1 MTARMEHHSTPARF
15 ICLKIVAACCSV
27 VVVVGCERGESPN
40 RNETGLPAAVVSSSS
55 KPVAE
60 NSQAQDRP
68 NRITA
73 GLSRLRD
80 REVRQSVLS
89 VEAPNFQETSAES
102 GVDFVYENGV
112 GGRLMVEGTGGGAGW
127 LDYDRDGQWDLYL
140 VQGGEPVSPGPM
152 QPSDKLFRNMG
163 AGVFTEVTALS
174 GVTELRFGQGVSVGD
189 YDNDGF
195 DDVFVTNVGGDVLF
209 HNLGDGTFENASPAL
224 AGNIP
229 AWSTSAAWADFDLD
243 GDLDLYVCRYC
254 GFDPAHP
261 KICRNAQGVS
271 IMCQP
276 QQVPPI
282 PDVLFVNQGDG
293 RFLEQ
298 AHERGLFGT
307 DNRAL
312 GVAVADFDNDSWPDV
327 YVANDASPNFLF
339 INQRNG
345 QFVDSAVQLG
355 CGLMVSSQA
364 QGSMGIAVGDY
375 DRNGF
380 LDLYVTN
387 FEGEG
392 DTLYQNQGLHGF
404 QEVSGPLGLVQPTLA
419 MVGWG
424 VVMADFNQD
433 GQEDLFV
440 ANGNIDDGRHVGGD
454 LAQNPLL
461 FSFDGRKW
469 IDVTAKGG
477 PFFQKLQL
485 GRGVAAGDYDND
497 GDLDLVVVHQNSP
510 TALLRNDSTRQ
521 HWLKVELI
529 GRTVNRRGVG
539 ARVFVRM
546 AGQTLMQELA
556 GGTSFC
562 SSSQPC
568 LCFGLGAWA
577 QPVTVEVRWPGGG
590 SQTLEN
596 VTIDQR
602 LLVLQSE
609 ADLPRKEP

>member
-1 MTARMEHHSTPARF
+1 MTAKIIHTSTRSRR
-15 ICLKIVAACCSV
+15 ICIRIAAACCFV
-27 VVVVGCERGESPN
+27 FVLVGCERGESPN
-40 RNETGLPAAVVSSSS
+40 RSEAALPASVLSPSPQPSAKSSD
-55 KPVAE
+55 
-60 NSQAQDRP
+60 AQDRP

-80 REVRQSVLS
+80 REIQQPSRPID
-89 VEAPNFQETSAES
+89 APYFRETSAES
-102 GVDFVYENGV
+102 GVDFIYDNGV
-112 GGRLMVEGTGGGAGW
+112 GDRLMVEGTGGGAGW

-140 VQGGEPVSPGPM
+140 VQGGDPVSPGPM

-163 AGVFTEVTALS
+163 AGVFTEVTFSS
-174 GVTELRFGQGVSVGD
+174 GVTELRFGQGVSIGD

-195 DDVFVTNVGGDVLF
+195 DDIFVTNVGGDVLF
-209 HNLGDGTFENASPAL
+209 HNLGDGTFENVCQAL
-224 AGNIP
+224 EGNIP

-254 GFDPAHP
+254 DFDPAHP
-261 KICRNAQGVS
+261 QICRNPQGVS

-276 QQVPPI
+276 KQVPPI

-298 AHERGLFGT
+298 ARERGLFGPE
-307 DNRAL
+307 NRAL

-355 CGLMVSSQA
+355 CGLTHSGQA
-364 QGSMGIAVGDY
+364 QGSMGVAVGDY

-380 LDLYVTN
+380 LDLYVSN

-392 DTLYQNQGLHGF
+392 DTLYQNQGAHGF
-404 QEVSGPLGLVQPTLA
+404 QEVSGLLGLVPSTLST
-419 MVGWG
+419 VGWG
-424 VVMADFNQD
+424 AVMADFNQD
-433 GQEDLFV
+433 GHEDLFV
-440 ANGNIDDGRHVGGD
+440 ANGHIDDGRHIGGD
-454 LAQNPLL
+454 LEQRPLL
-461 FSFDGRKW
+461 FSFDGHRW
-469 IDVTAKGG
+469 IDTTAKGG
-477 PFFQKLQL
+477 DVFQQPRL
-485 GRGVAAGDYDND
+485 GRGAAACDYDDD
-497 GDLDLVVVHQNSP
+497 GDLDLAVVHQNSP
-510 TALLRNDSTRQ
+510 TALLRNDSSRQ

-529 GRTVNRRGVG
+529 GRTVNRRAVG

-546 AGQTLMQELA
+546 AGRTLMQELV

-568 LCFGLGAWA
+568 LCFGLGPWD

-590 SQTLEN
+590 SQTIDG
-596 VTIDQR
+596 VAIDQR
-602 LLVLQSE
+602 LLVLQE
-609 ADLPRKEP
+609 